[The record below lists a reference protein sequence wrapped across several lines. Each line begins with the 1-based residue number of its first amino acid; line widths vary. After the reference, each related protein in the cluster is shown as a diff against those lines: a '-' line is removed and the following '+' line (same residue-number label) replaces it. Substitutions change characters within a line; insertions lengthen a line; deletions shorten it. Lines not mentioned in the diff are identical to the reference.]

1 MNIWYLFFILFSH
14 INEGLVPI
22 VEIPYAKYLD
32 CASDMFLEAVSA
44 CWLSNGK
51 QAAGMMIRLQ
61 GFDKGIFGGNFHTH
75 NSIPLPPGLDVVCY
89 SNGADYVRGVR
100 YAMRQ
105 VREGRVV
112 MAVDSTDLLNRRHV
126 ADDVRDGEWLT
137 VYPSTDQDELSFSD
151 IIVYHRREE
160 KQSSEKDNAGI
171 NRSMTI
177 AIVTY
182 GNGVPTSLLA
192 VDKMNKPNQSNPSNH
207 NVDTDEA
214 NSPSDTTPLTAAS
227 STEKETEVIAV
238 IDCPCISH
246 LPTQLE
252 ALLLSSPS
260 LHSVIFADVCK
271 LNTAP
276 LNAFAVQL
284 HSQGTFLKNIHRGS
298 VNWSVI
304 GAANTYNPLGNTLTF
319 LNSDDVIDATYIAI
333 SRNKK

>member
-1 MNIWYLFFILFSH
+1 
-14 INEGLVPI
+14 
-22 VEIPYAKYLD
+22 
-32 CASDMFLEAVSA
+32 MFLEAVSA
-44 CWLSNGK
+44 CWLSNGA

-89 SNGADYVRGVR
+89 SNGADYVRGMR

-105 VREGRVV
+105 VRAGRVV
-112 MAVDSTDLLNRRHV
+112 MTVDSTDLLNRRHV
-126 ADDVRDGEWLT
+126 AEDIRDSEWLT
-137 VYPSTDQDELSFSD
+137 VYPSTDQDELSFND
-151 IIVYHRREE
+151 IIVYHRHDKMKENKE
-160 KQSSEKDNAGI
+160 DDDVGI
-171 NRSMTI
+171 NQRMTI

-192 VDKMNKPNQSNPSNH
+192 VDKMNRSSLSRH
-207 NVDTDEA
+207 ST
-214 NSPSDTTPLTAAS
+214 NSELSDTNPLALTFGTD
-227 STEKETEVIAV
+227 TEGKEEMEEREVIAV

-246 LPTQLE
+246 LPTQLQS
-252 ALLLSSPS
+252 LLLSSPS

-276 LNAFAVQL
+276 LSAFAVQL
-284 HSQGTFLKNIHRGS
+284 HSQGTFLKNVHRGS

-319 LNSDDVIDATYIAI
+319 LNSDDVINATNIAI
-333 SRNKK
+333 SRTKK